1 MTIKFH
7 ESLSCRIPAID
18 CGHKGGTMDGREG
31 EKGRERDRVTKDNK
45 HEHVLF

>member
-31 EKGRERDRVTKDNK
+31 GERERERSNDKGQQT
-45 HEHVLF
+45 